1 MPDDPQILAD
11 KALVAGVLAALA
23 EPTNELLARA
33 EAQAR
38 RLIRRNFPAAH
49 RDDLVNGYLE
59 HLWQAD
65 WRVLRH
71 WRQEAP
77 LANYLATV
85 FRNLQLDRLEALRR
99 DSLSGGAP
107 PGGASPGGS
116 PADGSP
122 PGGATRRPIEEASDL
137 PTDHPLDNPELA
149 QTLGDIVSCLEKAMG
164 FLTPKQQRL
173 IELRHQ
179 QGCQYDQIAAELGI
193 TTGTVGSNIADAE
206 RALRRRL
213 SGECKELVEDTVR
226 TSLARRA

>member
-11 KALVAGVLAALA
+11 KALVAGVLAGLA
-23 EPTNELLARA
+23 EPVNDLLARA

-59 HLWQAD
+59 HLWRDD

-71 WRQEAP
+71 WRGEAP

-99 DSLSGGAP
+99 DSL
-107 PGGASPGGS
+107 PGGASSGGS

-122 PGGATRRPIEEASDL
+122 PAGATRRPIEEASGL
-137 PTDHPLDNPELA
+137 PTVHPLDNPELA
-149 QTLGDIVSCLEKAMG
+149 QTLGDIVGCLEKALG
-164 FLTPKQQRL
+164 LLTPRQQRL

-226 TSLARRA
+226 TSLAGRA